1 MLVAVADRDLQI
13 RRGGGHPDPEM
24 RVGPVLKKIY
34 FRPFGPHFRLKIRG
48 GLRVPPLDPPL
59 PRSNLPVS
67 FSVSIILKQ
76 T

>member
-1 MLVAVADRDLQI
+1 MYLAVGDPDFQM
-13 RRGGGHPDPEM
+13 GGGGG
-24 RVGPVLKKIY
+24 R
-34 FRPFGPHFRLKIRG
+34 RPHFRLKIRG
-48 GLRVPPLDPPL
+48 VAPRVPPLDPTL

>member
-1 MLVAVADRDLQI
+1 MYLAVGDPDFQM
-13 RRGGGHPDPEM
+13 RGGGGASSSFPSKNKGVAP
-24 RVGPVLKKIY
+24 
-34 FRPFGPHFRLKIRG
+34 
-48 GLRVPPLDPPL
+48 RVPPLDPTL